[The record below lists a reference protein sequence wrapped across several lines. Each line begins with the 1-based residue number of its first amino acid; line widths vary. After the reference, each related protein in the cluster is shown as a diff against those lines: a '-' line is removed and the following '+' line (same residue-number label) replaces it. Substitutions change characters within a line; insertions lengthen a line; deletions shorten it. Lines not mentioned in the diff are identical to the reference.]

1 MSTLRT
7 FAAVSSLLLAAAPV
21 LAASGY
27 VLQLGGKKGASSSS
41 DAALQTIEVESFSWG
56 ASNAGSM
63 ATGSGGGAGKVSVQD
78 LSVTSSEPARGASG
92 MPTGKRAAPVADVD
106 GDGRAEKA
114 AAPTV
119 GDIAT
124 FTVTVRE
131 SPSKASLARNGACAT
146 GVHFPKAVIVARG
159 QRFELADVV
168 VTSCTVVD
176 GLARKEFTGHVT
188 LLK

>member
-21 LAASGY
+21 LAASDY
-27 VLQLGGKKGASSSS
+27 VLQLGGKKGASSSG
-41 DAALQTIEVESFSWG
+41 DADLQTIEVESFSWG

-63 ATGSGGGAGKVSVQD
+63 STGGGGAGKVSVQD

-92 MPTGKRAAPVADVD
+92 MPTGKRTAPVADVD
-106 GDGRAEKA
+106 GDGRAEEA
-114 AAPTV
+114 AAPKA

-124 FTVTVRE
+124 FTVKVRE

-159 QRFELADVV
+159 QRFELSNVV

-176 GLARKEFTGHVT
+176 GLARKEFKGHVT